1 MTTPKNATPV
11 DATAIEEGT
20 NCRVCWGRLLLVTD
34 EELTYRWV
42 HEETRWVS
50 CPPGVSRNRP
60 IRMPDREYDAVM
72 AVVRWRGET
81 LTAVMRRAVQ
91 DYIISG
97 EAEMAAC
104 NGRARNPDLEAWG
117 TKRST

>member
-11 DATAIEEGT
+11 DPTAIEDGT
-20 NCRVCWGRLLLVTD
+20 NCRVCWGWLLSVTAED
-34 EELTYRWV
+34 DLTRRWV

-60 IRMPDREYDAVM
+60 IRMPDQEYDAVM

-81 LTAVMRRAVQ
+81 LTAVMRRAAQ
-91 DYIISG
+91 EYIISG
-97 EAEMAAC
+97 EAEMRAAC
-104 NGRARNPDLEAWG
+104 NTL
-117 TKRST
+117 RS